1 MTRSSPDPSIV
12 RLPGVGAQLEVH
24 DVDGK
29 VVRAVRLLDG
39 TVELHPAPGAEP
51 VVLGPAA
58 SSSLGAF
65 AAGHFLLTP
74 RLRERIDDVLGGLAF
89 DWVTLPAGAHAVGR
103 TIEELAIRRRTGVT
117 VVAILRGLLPIVDP
131 DPTVRLE
138 AGDEL
143 VVACREADLATLER
157 FLVEGTT

>member
-24 DVDGK
+24 DVDGSA
-29 VVRAVRLLDG
+29 VRAVRLLDG
-39 TVELHPAPGAEP
+39 SVELHPGAGAAP

-58 SSSLGAF
+58 ASSLGAF
-65 AAGHFLLTP
+65 AAGHFVLPP
-74 RLRERIDDVLGGLAF
+74 RVRERVDDVLGGLAF

-103 TIEELAIRRRTGVT
+103 TIEELAVRRRTGVT
-117 VVAILRGLLPIVDP
+117 VVAILRGLLPLVDP

-138 AGDEL
+138 AGDDL
-143 VVACREADLATLER
+143 VVACREEDLAAFER
-157 FLVEGTT
+157 YLVEGAT